1 MARRL
6 KVFQTRL
13 GFYDTVVA
21 APSQAAA
28 LRAWGLKQNLFETG
42 EARLTEDEAAAAAV
56 EHPGIPLRR
65 AVGSDDPYA
74 VDPQGLPSLPAAPQR
89 PRAKPGAKPGAKTRA
104 AKRPQPPVDRSRLDA
119 AEAALEALNEARK
132 QEEAAFRREAEALEA
147 RRSAAQAAYVA
158 AHKAAAARVAKA
170 RAAYRK
176 AGGTE
181 RV

>member
-42 EARLTEDEAAAAAV
+42 EARLTEDEAAAAVAV
-56 EHPGIPLRR
+56 EHPEIPLRR

-74 VDPQGLPSLPAAPQR
+74 VDPQGLPSLPAAPKR
-89 PRAKPGAKPGAKTRA
+89 PRAKPGAKTRA
-104 AKRPQPPVDRSRLDA
+104 AKRPQPPADRSRLDA

-147 RRSAAQAAYVA
+147 RRSAAQTAYVA
-158 AHKAAAARVAKA
+158 AHKAAAAKVAKA

>member
-42 EARLTEDEAAAAAV
+42 EARLTEDEAAAAAAV

-74 VDPQGLPSLPAAPQR
+74 VDPQGLPSLPAAPKR
-89 PRAKPGAKPGAKTRA
+89 PRAKPGAKTRA
-104 AKRPQPPVDRSRLDA
+104 PKRPPPPADRSRLDA

-132 QEEAAFRREAEALEA
+132 QEEAALRREAEALEA
-147 RRSAAQAAYVA
+147 RRSAAQTAYVA
-158 AHKAAAARVAKA
+158 AHKAAAAKVAKA

>member
-1 MARRL
+1 MAARRL

-28 LRAWGLKQNLFETG
+28 LRAWGLKQNLFESG
-42 EARLTEDEAAAAAV
+42 EASLTEDEAAVAAAV
-56 EHPGIPLRR
+56 EHPEIPLRR

-74 VDPQGLPSLPAAPQR
+74 LEPRGLPSVPAAPKR
-89 PRAKPGAKPGAKTRA
+89 PREKAKAKSKAEKPA
-104 AKRPQPPVDRSRLDA
+104 PPADRSTLDA

-132 QEEAAFRREAEALEA
+132 QEEAAFRQEAEDLEA
-147 RRSAAQAAYVA
+147 RRVAAQADYVA

-170 RAAYRK
+170 RAAYKK
-176 AGGTE
+176 AGGTDLA
-181 RV
+181 

>member
-42 EARLTEDEAAAAAV
+42 EARLTEDEAAAAAAV
-56 EHPGIPLRR
+56 EHPGLPLRR

-74 VDPQGLPSLPAAPQR
+74 VDPQGLPSLPAAPKR
-89 PRAKPGAKPGAKTRA
+89 PRAKAGAKTRA
-104 AKRPQPPVDRSRLDA
+104 AKRPPPPADRSRLDA